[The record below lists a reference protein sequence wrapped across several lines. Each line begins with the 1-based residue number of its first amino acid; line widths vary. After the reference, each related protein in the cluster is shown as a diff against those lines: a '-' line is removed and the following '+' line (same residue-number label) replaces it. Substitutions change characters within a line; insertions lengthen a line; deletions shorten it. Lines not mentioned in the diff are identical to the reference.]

1 MKSFQSLVEK
11 IKESS
16 GILESLKYRGESV
29 TITRNL
35 EILVN
40 EDYIGNAKTLSEAKQ
55 YVYKYID
62 LSSQAEVE
70 NYIPE
75 HIIVNTISKHHNVTK
90 VTDTLIE
97 SYNQLISSSE
107 YTIDP
112 VVNELKKQNSLG
124 KYEFCLK
131 DGNKVSISEETQRK
145 LTSLLKDKY
154 DIVEYMKES
163 VDNFKR
169 IVREIRD

>member
-1 MKSFQSLVEK
+1 MKSFQSLLEK

-16 GILESLKYRGESV
+16 DVLENLKYRGESV
-29 TITRNL
+29 TITRDLN
-35 EILVN
+35 ILIN
-40 EDYIGNAKTLSEAKQ
+40 EENVGSAKTLEEAKQ
-55 YVYKYID
+55 YAYKYVD
-62 LSSQAEVE
+62 LKSQAEVD

-112 VVNELKKQNSLG
+112 VVNELKKQSSLG
-124 KYEFCLK
+124 KYEFYLK
-131 DGNKVSISEETQRK
+131 DGNRVSISEETQKK

-163 VDNFKR
+163 IDNFKQV
-169 IVREIRD
+169 VREIRD